1 MRYIR
6 NMLNPIELAKK
17 NMELQKEYIELYKK
31 YRQLSEGYDSLRS
44 HCEMLERNNKRLN
57 TVYTVLFDED
67 GSTDIHVFSTKE
79 KANDFFE
86 CMVRRCINEDL
97 SQTGYSFEE
106 YKDEYQHNFD
116 EILKLGY
123 FCSYSF
129 YICVNED
136 IVDSNSIG

>member
-17 NMELQKEYIELYKK
+17 NMELQKEYTELYKK
-31 YRQLSEGYDSLRS
+31 YRRLLGEYDSLRS
-44 HCEMLERNNKRLN
+44 HCKMLEQNDKRLN

-79 KANDFFE
+79 KADDFFK
-86 CMVRRCINEDL
+86 CMVRRCIEECI

-106 YKDEYQHNFD
+106 YKDDYRHNFN
-116 EILKLGY
+116 EILELGY

-136 IVDSNSIG
+136 IIDSSLE

>member
-17 NMELQKEYIELYKK
+17 NMELQKEYTELYKK
-31 YRQLSEGYDSLRS
+31 YRRLSGEYDSLRS
-44 HCEMLERNNKRLN
+44 HCKMLEQNNKRLN

-67 GSTDIHVFSTKE
+67 GNTDIHVFSTKE
-79 KANDFFE
+79 KANDFFK
-86 CMVRRCINEDL
+86 CIVRRCINEDL
-97 SQTGYSFEE
+97 SKTEYPFER

-123 FCSYSF
+123 FCSYPF
-129 YICVNED
+129 YLCINKD
-136 IVDSNSIG
+136 IIDSNPK